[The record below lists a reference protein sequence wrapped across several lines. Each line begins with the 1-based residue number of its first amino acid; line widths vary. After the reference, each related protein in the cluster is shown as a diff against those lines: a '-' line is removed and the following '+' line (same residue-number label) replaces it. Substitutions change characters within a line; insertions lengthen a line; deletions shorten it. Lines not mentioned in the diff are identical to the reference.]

1 MGKCVLGSVKLNDG
15 DELNYDPFL
24 LSNAEGK
31 PTFFEVLFLL
41 DSVCYRYGFEYNLNK
56 IIGEW
61 LFINEGIRKEK
72 MLFVRE
78 GDGIEVNEVLF
89 TEGIDNEKNTMI
101 TGCFCL
107 CARNWEGRF
116 LKK

>member
-1 MGKCVLGSVKLNDG
+1 MTLFAFECRG
-15 DELNYDPFL
+15 ETYI
-24 LSNAEGK
+24 
-31 PTFFEVLFLL
+31 FEVLFLL

-78 GDGIEVNEVLF
+78 GDGIEVNEVLLQR
-89 TEGIDNEKNTMI
+89 GLIMKRIQMI